1 MERVLKRII
10 KKILIFLL
18 IAGCL
23 VGLFFIIKNAIRK
36 RSDKYKELIDDVKKE
51 PVIIK
56 EEVEVSSEMIA
67 EELQSIGELAT
78 YEYLFTEVM
87 NSSNTKTING
97 KFNIPFTTTS
107 FIYSYD
113 GVIKA
118 GIDFTQITVE
128 KSDNEKR
135 ITVCLPEAKI
145 LSCELDFDSFK
156 IYDEKTSIFNKLTL
170 SDVNASLV
178 ELENSATEKALSK
191 DILKKATRNAEKMV
205 GEFLRSAYNA
215 KGFSVKVIT
224 Q

>member
-1 MERVLKRII
+1 MERVIKKIIKRII
-10 KKILIFLL
+10 IFLL

-23 VGLFFIIKNAIRK
+23 TGLFFIIKNAIQK
-36 RSDKYKELIDDVKKE
+36 RTDKYKELIDDVKKE
-51 PVIIK
+51 SVIIK
-56 EEVEVSSEMIA
+56 EETEISSEMIA
-67 EELQSIGELAT
+67 EKLQSIGELAT

-113 GVIKA
+113 GVIMA

-128 KSDNEKR
+128 KDNSEKK
-135 ITVCLPEAKI
+135 ITIYLPDAEI
-145 LSCELDFDSFK
+145 LSCELDFDSFQ

-170 SDVNASLV
+170 SDVNESLV
-178 ELENSATEKALSK
+178 ELENKAVEKALSK
-191 DILKKATRNAEKMV
+191 DILKKASQNVEKMV
-205 GEFLRSAYNA
+205 GEFLRSIY
-215 KGFSVKVIT
+215 STTDLSIKVVT